1 MEYWGIG
8 SWGSGE
14 HRQLA
19 CAFSA
24 QALPKRVRQ
33 QAAGASRL
41 AACAPQRQSEH
52 EHEQA
57 TGPLAGD
64 ERAESIPGFAPFGLA
79 LPKLRFEVSKII
91 GETFY
96 PVQRL

>member
-41 AACAPQRQSEH
+41 AACAPQRQNEH
-52 EHEQA
+52 EYEA
-57 TGPLAGD
+57 SAGD
-64 ERAESIPGFAPFGLA
+64 EWAEGVPGFAPFGFA
-79 LPKLRFEVSKII
+79 LPKFRFEVSDVI
-91 GETFY
+91 GVALHL
-96 PVQRL
+96 VQRL

>member
-64 ERAESIPGFAPFGLA
+64 ERAESVPGSAPFAFA
-79 LPKLRFEVSKII
+79 LPKFRFEGAEVI
-91 GETFY
+91 GVAFR
-96 PVQRL
+96 PVQSL